1 MIFEIYVIIE
11 RGDRLYRKSIK
22 NQKGWK
28 WFICNHPQIIVREI
42 LVWDPLAQLD
52 DFVIEQQEVKCTT
65 TICGKKI
72 LKIILVLGIDGCDLL
87 CCGRG
92 YNTHQINRTWQ
103 CRCKFQWCCHVQCDV
118 CHERI
123 EEYTCK

>member
-1 MIFEIYVIIE
+1 MVYLQSSPNYCE
-11 RGDRLYRKSIK
+11 RDISLGSLGTVGR
-22 NQKGWK
+22 
-28 WFICNHPQIIVREI
+28 FCNRTARGKMH
-42 LVWDPLAQLD
+42 
-52 DFVIEQQEVKCTT
+52 
-65 TICGKKI
+65 GKKFRLKFFPQFFLLFL

>member
-1 MIFEIYVIIE
+1 MEMVYLQSSPNYCERDISLGSLGTVGRFCNRTARGKMLQVIF
-11 RGDRLYRKSIK
+11 L
-22 NQKGWK
+22 
-28 WFICNHPQIIVREI
+28 
-42 LVWDPLAQLD
+42 QL
-52 DFVIEQQEVKCTT
+52 
-65 TICGKKI
+65 
-72 LKIILVLGIDGCDLL
+72 LKIIFVLGIDGCDLL